1 MELQGDNLLVVIGA
15 ASFLGPKRLNP
26 GAGVAKYLF
35 SRVLL
40 VKAQP
45 YLLKLGAVV
54 AVVAPS
60 PGLVPKRPPSEAATG
75 GAVAVVEVV
84 AGVGDGVDVP
94 AGLPKMLPPPPNKP
108 APGAVPLV
116 AGAGCAANPGAG
128 AVVLP
133 IGLGGRPNRLPVPG
147 AGVAELPV
155 VEGAERKVTNLAND
169 CNHLITTH
177 LS

>member
-1 MELQGDNLLVVIGA
+1 MELRDNLLVVIGA

-60 PGLVPKRPPSEAATG
+60 PGLVPKRPPNGATG
-75 GAVAVVEVV
+75 GVVVVVEVV

-116 AGAGCAANPGAG
+116 AGAGWVADPGAG

-133 IGLGGRPNRLPVPG
+133 TGLGGRPNRLPVPG
-147 AGVAELPV
+147 AGVAGLPV

-169 CNHLITTH
+169 CNYLITTH